1 MHHRSSRFF
10 APLSAPLF
18 SRSRSGSTWLA
29 ASPWLAAASLV
40 GLLVGCEA
48 PGVGDPCTPEQI
60 PAGGFVASEAYLETS
75 SVQCRTRVCMV
86 YRLAGIPQF
95 QLPDGSFSCDVAG
108 PDGASCATQ
117 EDTEARVYCTCRCDA
132 PQGASATLCDC
143 PEDTHSCVE
152 VIDNEKAGLGVRGS
166 YCVRNGTFEVEG

>member
-1 MHHRSSRFF
+1 MAQRSFRSF
-10 APLSAPLF
+10 AFAAFALS
-18 SRSRSGSTWLA
+18 LA
-29 ASPWLAAASLV
+29 A
-40 GLLVGCEA
+40 CEA
-48 PGVGDPCTPEQI
+48 PGVGDPCTPESI
-60 PAGGFVASEAYLETS
+60 PVGGFVASEAYLETS

-95 QLPDGSFSCDVAG
+95 ELPGGGLSCDVT
-108 PDGASCATQ
+108 SENCADVNETR
-117 EDTEARVYCTCRCDA
+117 DRVYCTCRCDA

-166 YCVRNGTFEVEG
+166 YCVRNGTFTAED